1 MKVAIFG
8 VGTVGGLVGARM
20 AKGGLEPTLIAR
32 GKTLEAYRER
42 GLVLRDRNGEA
53 AYRLPATDDTASL
66 GVQDVVLIAAKAHS
80 IPPAVDQIAALVGP
94 DTVVV
99 PMINGI
105 PWWYFHGLAGDWP
118 KRHLD
123 TVDPGG
129 LVWNTIGPEK
139 AVGCVVYVATSM
151 PEPGVVLHSA
161 GITFILGEPRGGG
174 PQSGAAIGGEAGDKS
189 ERLGMVADLLTAGGL
204 KAPISDDIRRDVW
217 VKLWGNLSGNPMS
230 ALVEGNCGD
239 IGLDDALVRILSK
252 MMEEAA
258 EVAAAFGVE
267 FAPDPDSLARE
278 IDERMMHFRNLAEAK
293 TSMLQDFE
301 AGKMLELDPILGS
314 VAELGRMTGTATPTI
329 DMIYDLT
336 RRKAEI
342 KGLYA
347 PIGS

>member
-1 MKVAIFG
+1 
-8 VGTVGGLVGARM
+8 M

-53 AYRLPATDDTASL
+53 SYRLPVTDDTASL
-66 GVQDVVLIAAKAHS
+66 GIQDVVLIAAKAHS
-80 IPPAVDQIAALVGP
+80 IPPAIEQIAALVGP

-129 LVWNTIGPEK
+129 LVWNAIGPEK

-151 PEPGVVLHSA
+151 PEPGVVLHGA
-161 GITFILGEPRGGG
+161 GVTFILGEPEGSPGGT
-174 PQSGAAIGGEAGDKS
+174 AN
-189 ERLGMVADLLTAGGL
+189 ERLGTVAKLLIAGGL
-204 KAPISDDIRRDVW
+204 KAPITDDIRKDVW
-217 VKLWGNLSGNPMS
+217 FKLWGNLSGNPMS

-239 IGLDDALVRILSK
+239 IGLDDALVGIMSK

-267 FAPDPDSLARE
+267 FAPDAHSLAKE
-278 IDERMMHFRNLAEAK
+278 IDERMVHFRSLAEAK

-301 AGKMLELDPILGS
+301 VGKTLELDPILGS
-314 VAELGRMTGTATPTI
+314 VAELGRMTSIATPTI

-347 PIGS
+347 PIGG

>member
-1 MKVAIFG
+1 MKVTIFG
-8 VGTVGGLVGARM
+8 VGTVGGLVAARM

-53 AYRLPATDDTASL
+53 SYRLPATDDTASL
-66 GVQDVVLIAAKAHS
+66 GIQDVVLIAAKAHS
-80 IPPAVDQIAALVGP
+80 IPPAIDQIAALVGP

-99 PMINGI
+99 SMINGI

-123 TVDPGG
+123 TVDPVGV
-129 LVWNTIGPEK
+129 VWNAIGPEK

-151 PEPGVVLHSA
+151 PEPGVVLHSS
-161 GITFILGEPRGGG
+161 GVTFILGEPRSGE
-174 PQSGAAIGGEAGDKS
+174 PQSGGPGGSAN
-189 ERLGMVADLLTAGGL
+189 ERLGTVAELLTAGGL
-204 KAPISDDIRRDVW
+204 KAPFSDDIRKDVW
-217 VKLWGNLSGNPMS
+217 FKLWGNLSGNPMS
-230 ALVEGNCGD
+230 ALVEGDCGD
-239 IGLDDALVRILSK
+239 IGLDDALVRIMSK

-267 FAPDPDSLARE
+267 FAPDPDSLAKE
-278 IDERMMHFRNLAEAK
+278 IDERMMHFRNLTEAK

-347 PIGS
+347 PIAGSRTH